1 MQLSEIVPEAR
12 IGLCHASAVRHRHA
26 SGAYA
31 CRDSRGHRYGW
42 GLALLTTPEVLFG
55 VEACRPDRTPDES
68 RERIIRQLRHILPA
82 LPEQRIA
89 RLAG

>member
-1 MQLSEIVPEAR
+1 MRSRFDSCITRLQAQCRIVTEDF
-12 IGLCHASAVRHRHA
+12 V
-26 SGAYA
+26 YA
-31 CRDSRGHRYGW
+31 HDSRGHRYGW